1 MKFYCILLSI
11 CMTNFV
17 FAQKE
22 TDTLKSNNQ
31 ISRKKWSGWK
41 MNGKSISWKEAK
53 ESIRQVPEAL
63 PYLKKAYN
71 QEKLA
76 YLCLVPLTVSVLMLP
91 EAGAV
96 HYNQRNI
103 LARSISAASAVA
115 IIYFMLQ
122 RNKHHNKAILIHN
135 EKRAVTY

>member
-1 MKFYCILLSI
+1 MKFYCILL
-11 CMTNFV
+11 CFCLTNFA

-31 ISRKKWSGWK
+31 ISRKWPGWK
-41 MNGKSISWKEAK
+41 MNGKNISWKEAK
-53 ESIRQVPEAL
+53 VSIRQVPEAL

-76 YLCLVPLTVSVLMLP
+76 YLSVVPLAVSVLMLP
-91 EAGAV
+91 EPGSIN
-96 HYNQRNI
+96 YNEKNI
-103 LARSISAASAVA
+103 LARSISVASTVA

-122 RNKHHNKAILIHN
+122 RNKLHNKAILIHN
-135 EKRAVTY
+135 EKRAMVY